1 MCLVDKESLQLIV
14 LTAVFAIKVEA
25 WGEEVGECVRKIF
38 HILFPSLSFNS
49 KSYIFLTLKYLF
61 EIIWKSEF
69 LSFKILF
76 FSNHRINNNKTSE
89 LAHLVS
95 DV

>member
-1 MCLVDKESLQLIV
+1 MCLVEKESLQLIV

-38 HILFPSLSFNS
+38 HILFSSLIFNL
-49 KSYIFLTLKYLF
+49 KSYFFPDFKYLF

-69 LSFKILF
+69 LSLKILF
-76 FSNHRINNNKTSE
+76 FSNHKINNSKTSE
-89 LAHLVS
+89 LAHLIS